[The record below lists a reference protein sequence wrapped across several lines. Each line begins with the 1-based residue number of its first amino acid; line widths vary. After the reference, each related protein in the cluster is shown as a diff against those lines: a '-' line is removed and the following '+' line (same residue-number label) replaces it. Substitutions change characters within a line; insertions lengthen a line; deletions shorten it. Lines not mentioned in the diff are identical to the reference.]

1 MEVNDYELCSNK
13 NNYLSHHGV
22 LGQKW
27 GIRRYQNPDGTLT
40 AEGRKRLEK
49 DFKKKSNNDSFAAY
63 RRSKDLDQAGV
74 VSGKDYDVI
83 KAGSTIGR
91 QTSANEKIDSNRKYV
106 YLTDSDKN
114 NYQNFAK
121 AGWFGDASKMHE
133 VKMTAVKDL
142 KVAKYND
149 VVDTLVSKYGDT
161 SVKDAW
167 NTAKNY
173 DLLNNMSKKYELASS
188 KNEKE
193 QFSGDYAIATTN
205 ELKTFF
211 NNTFM
216 HNPKISDEVF
226 KEYEKKGYDAIE
238 DVEDRIGG
246 LEYPVILLNPKNSV
260 KYS

>member
-1 MEVNDYELCSNK
+1 MD
-13 NNYLSHHGV
+13 NYLSHHGV

-40 AEGRKRLEK
+40 AEGRKRLGK

-121 AGWFGDASKMHE
+121 AGWFGDASKMH
-133 VKMTAVKDL
+133 
-142 KVAKYND
+142 
-149 VVDTLVSKYGDT
+149 
-161 SVKDAW
+161 
-167 NTAKNY
+167 
-173 DLLNNMSKKYELASS
+173 
-188 KNEKE
+188 
-193 QFSGDYAIATTN
+193 
-205 ELKTFF
+205 
-211 NNTFM
+211 
-216 HNPKISDEVF
+216 
-226 KEYEKKGYDAIE
+226 
-238 DVEDRIGG
+238 
-246 LEYPVILLNPKNSV
+246 
-260 KYS
+260 

>member
-1 MEVNDYELCSNK
+1 MGNK
-13 NNYLSHHGV
+13 YYLDSISHYGV

-40 AEGRKRLEK
+40 AEGRKRLGK

-142 KVAKYND
+142 KVAKFND

-167 NTAKNY
+167 DTAKNY

-238 DVEDRIGG
+238 DIEDRIGG
-246 LEYPVILLNPKNSV
+246 FEYPIILLNPKNSV

>member
-1 MEVNDYELCSNK
+1 
-13 NNYLSHHGV
+13 
-22 LGQKW
+22 
-27 GIRRYQNPDGTLT
+27 
-40 AEGRKRLEK
+40 
-49 DFKKKSNNDSFAAY
+49 
-63 RRSKDLDQAGV
+63 
-74 VSGKDYDVI
+74 
-83 KAGSTIGR
+83 
-91 QTSANEKIDSNRKYV
+91 
-106 YLTDSDKN
+106 
-114 NYQNFAK
+114 
-121 AGWFGDASKMHE
+121 MHE

-167 NTAKNY
+167 DTAKKY